1 MVQAG
6 VHDAAVV
13 RRRLSSRPRM
23 SFDHADGT
31 ATLRECESSRQ
42 SDDAG
47 PDDDNHANIVGDIV
61 EGR

>member
-6 VHDAAVV
+6 VYDAAVV
-13 RRRLSSRPRM
+13 RRRFGSRTPV
-23 SFDHADGT
+23 SLDHTDGT